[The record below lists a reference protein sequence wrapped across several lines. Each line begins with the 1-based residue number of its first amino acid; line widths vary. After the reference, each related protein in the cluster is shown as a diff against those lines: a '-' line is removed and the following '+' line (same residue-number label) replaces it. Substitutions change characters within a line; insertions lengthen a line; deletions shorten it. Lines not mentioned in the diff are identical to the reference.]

1 MVIKM
6 KISSIAKGVS
16 VGLTAGAIT
25 YAVANATSREKRRL
39 KSNAGRALHAIGDMV
54 EGINMMMK

>member
-1 MVIKM
+1 M

-54 EGINMMMK
+54 EGINMLMK

>member
-1 MVIKM
+1 M
-6 KISSIAKGVS
+6 KVGSIAKGVS
-16 VGLTAGAIT
+16 VGLAAGAIT
-25 YAVANATSREKRRL
+25 YAVANATSKEKRRF